1 MSGIFAK
8 TFHPFC
14 ALVGFV
20 IVTALVFGGLLS
32 SGFTM
37 FAVVAIPQ
45 CMTGTRTEPYPTTI
59 VAPNAQSKPFCT
71 SDALNNGYQ
80 TTFQSHGYLGVSSG
94 FTSSFTSSSAMTSLT
109 YCFKRSNGTCP
120 TFGDEGANTFIVG
133 FNGATG
139 SRFVT
144 KDPKQFPN
152 AVPAQSVL
160 NYNNIPITLGPSS
173 ALPAGVDASKTYF
186 IRGLVTAGLG
196 AGSFRIA
203 ADTKELPLD
212 ISGTS
217 AGDITV
223 TVPSFSSCPTQQN
236 VKMPAIPNQDSNTNA
251 DGTYKVG
258 TCGYCL
264 SQRQFTGWLAVPVL
278 CGFTIAL
285 LLILEILMC
294 IPAARKLAFFRILF
308 VIISVICIIFLI
320 AAVGAGGTMF
330 YETAKCFSQTDFSE
344 AQYSPAPTANAFD
357 GFTPSAGGAPMI
369 QTLGLG
375 RYLATQ
381 ASGAAA
387 YMKPY
392 LVPSIGAAH
401 LIAAIVLLFVFTI
414 IFAIKTDWADVASS
428 GDAGLTPK

>member
-8 TFHPFC
+8 TFHPLC
-14 ALVGFV
+14 ALVGLV

-37 FAVVAIPQ
+37 FTVVAIPQ
-45 CMTGTRTEPYPTTI
+45 CMAGTRTDPYPTTI
-59 VAPNAQSKPFCT
+59 TAPNAQSKPFCT
-71 SDALNNGYQ
+71 SDALNTAYQ
-80 TTFQSHGYLGVSSG
+80 TTFQSFGYFGVSSG
-94 FTSSFTSSSAMTSLT
+94 FSDGFTSSSTMFSLT

-120 TFGDEGANTFIVG
+120 TFGDEGANTFI
-133 FNGATG
+133 ATSSG
-139 SRFVT
+139 SRFST
-144 KDPKQFPN
+144 KDPKQFPS
-152 AVPAQSVL
+152 AVPAQSAL

-186 IRGLVTAGLG
+186 MRNLVMAGPQ
-196 AGSFRIA
+196 AGSFQIA
-203 ADTKELPLD
+203 ADTSGLPLD

-223 TVPSFSSCPTQQN
+223 TVPSFSSCATQQN
-236 VKMPAIPNQDSNTNA
+236 VKMPAFPAQESNRNA
-251 DGTYKVG
+251 DGTLKVG

-294 IPAARKLAFFRILF
+294 IPAVRKLAFFHILF

-330 YETAKCFSQTDFSE
+330 LETAKCLSQTDFSE
-344 AQYSPAPTANAFD
+344 AQYSPAPFANAFD
-357 GFTPSAGGAPMI
+357 GYTPSRGGAPMVPSA
-369 QTLGLG
+369 GLG
-375 RYLATQ
+375 GYNAAQ

-401 LIAAIVLLFVFTI
+401 LVAAIVLLFVFTI
-414 IFAIKTDWADVASS
+414 IFAIKTDWAGVASS
-428 GDAGLTPK
+428 GDAGAAMTPK